1 MHWFA
6 ILVLVLILAKL
17 AAQIWLERLNNGHVA
32 ARADAVPEAFRKF
45 IDEATYRKTVAYTL
59 AKGNFCQVDLAWS
72 TLVLIVV
79 LFSGALPWGYEAVR
93 SQCGDSVWTM
103 AGFLFL
109 AGVAISLA
117 GLPLDWFAQFQ
128 LEQRFGFNTSTQRTW
143 WGDRLKGLLISLVLL
158 YPLLALVLKL
168 SDWARTWWW
177 FWAWVAFVGFQF
189 LMLVLAPVIILP
201 LFNKFTTLPEGS
213 LRDRLFA
220 LARRTGFR
228 ARSIQVM
235 DGSRRSRHSNA
246 FFIGFGR
253 FRKIVLFDTLVEQL
267 PEEELEAVL
276 AHEIGHY
283 QRKHIPKM
291 MAASMAGGL
300 GGLFA
305 LFLLSE
311 QAWFYRAF
319 RFEPGSLVP
328 ALLIFGLVSGV
339 ATFWLSPLT
348 HLWSR
353 KYEYE
358 ADAFAAKVMKSAAP
372 LVGALRKLNEK
383 NLSNLTP
390 HPLYSG
396 FYYSHP
402 TLQERESA
410 LAASG

>member
-1 MHWFA
+1 
-6 ILVLVLILAKL
+6 
-17 AAQIWLERLNNGHVA
+17 
-32 ARADAVPEAFRKF
+32 
-45 IDEATYRKTVAYTL
+45 
-59 AKGNFCQVDLAWS
+59 
-72 TLVLIVV
+72 
-79 LFSGALPWGYEAVR
+79 
-93 SQCGDSVWTM
+93 
-103 AGFLFL
+103 
-109 AGVAISLA
+109 
-117 GLPLDWFAQFQ
+117 
-128 LEQRFGFNTSTQRTW
+128 
-143 WGDRLKGLLISLVLL
+143 
-158 YPLLALVLKL
+158 
-168 SDWARTWWW
+168 
-177 FWAWVAFVGFQF
+177 VGFQF

-201 LFNKFTTLPEGS
+201 LFNKFTPLPEGS

-372 LVGALRKLNEK
+372 LVGAFRKLNEK

-410 LAASG
+410 LATSG

>member
-1 MHWFA
+1 
-6 ILVLVLILAKL
+6 
-17 AAQIWLERLNNGHVA
+17 LERLNNSH
-32 ARADAVPEAFRKF
+32 ARARANAVPAAFREF
-45 IDEATYRKTVAYTL
+45 IDEATYRKTTAYTL
-59 AKGNFCQVDLAWS
+59 AKGNFHQVDLVWS
-72 TLVLIVV
+72 ALLLILV
-79 LFSGALPWGYEAVR
+79 LFSRILPLGYDMAR
-93 SQCGDSVWTM
+93 TQFGDSAWAM

-109 AGVAISLA
+109 VGVAMSLP
-117 GLPLDWFAQFQ
+117 GLPLDWLAQFR
-128 LEQRFGFNTSTQRTW
+128 LEQRFGFNTSTQATW
-143 WGDRLKGLLISLVLL
+143 WMDHLKGLLISVVLL
-158 YPLLALVLKL
+158 YQLLALVLKL
-168 SDWARTWWW
+168 CEWTGRWWW

-201 LFNKFTTLPEGS
+201 LFNKFTPLPEGS
-213 LRDRLFA
+213 LRDRLFE
-220 LARRTGFR
+220 LARRTGFL

-246 FFIGFGR
+246 FFVGFGR

-267 PEEELEAVL
+267 AEQELEAVL

-283 QRKHIPKM
+283 RRKHIPKM

-300 GGLFA
+300 AGLFV

-311 QAWFYRAF
+311 QAWFLRAF
-319 RFEPGSLVP
+319 GFEAGSLVP

-348 HLWSR
+348 HYWSR

-390 HPLYSG
+390 HPIYSG
-396 FYYSHP
+396 FYHSHP
-402 TLQERESA
+402 TLLEREAA
-410 LAASG
+410 LAKPG